1 MGLGLVTIQERH
13 KGSEKR
19 DDLDR
24 VEVRRLRETD
34 LEHTE
39 PKDVISLTDMM
50 EMRKKKLDEFL
61 KRFSPGHVVDYVGSD
76 LDHELLRQDDP
87 VT

>member
-1 MGLGLVTIQERH
+1 MTIQERH
-13 KGSEKR
+13 NSSEKR

-39 PKDVISLTDMM
+39 PEDVIGLTDMM
-50 EMRKKKLDEFL
+50 EMGKKKLDEFL
-61 KRFSPGHVVDYVGSD
+61 KRFASGHVVDYV
-76 LDHELLRQDDP
+76 
-87 VT
+87 